1 MTKNINLSLQN
12 DIFLGLALR
21 SVMTSVVKLSKDEE
35 LQLEKLV
42 FDPERN
48 FYYKA
53 FMDILEH
60 AYLLV
65 KMNF

>member
-1 MTKNINLSLQN
+1 
-12 DIFLGLALR
+12 
-21 SVMTSVVKLSKDEE
+21 MTSVVKLSKDEE

-42 FDPERN
+42 FDLERN

-60 AYLLV
+60 ACLLV
-65 KMNF
+65 RMNF